1 MCLRWRKGKSK
12 ELNVSTPCLPWIAK
26 TSKASRSDHFFRC
39 LVILSK
45 LEPYFGT
52 ISRPN
57 LVWEK
62 ADLSPPIS
70 TRKMYLKTHEKR
82 SHSRPRPA
90 LVFNRKSA
98 DQVLASQG
106 KTVLN
111 WFATDCWSK
120 KNLICRAMEPSPI
133 PGQFLHLHDSRPAIV
148 RNSMHCEHVV
158 SMSWSEVWSIQR
170 TLLVQHISTLQLQI
184 SKSPKKNL
192 AANPFLMS

>member
-1 MCLRWRKGKSK
+1 MRKGRPIAANLYSK
-12 ELNVSTPCLPWIAK
+12 NV
-26 TSKASRSDHFFRC
+26 D
-39 LVILSK
+39 
-45 LEPYFGT
+45 E
-52 ISRPN
+52 
-57 LVWEK
+57 
-62 ADLSPPIS
+62 
-70 TRKMYLKTHEKR
+70 THEKR

-106 KTVLN
+106 KTFLN

-120 KNLICRAMEPSPI
+120 KNLICRAMEPSPV

-170 TLLVQHISTLQLQI
+170 TLLVQHISTLQLRI
-184 SKSPKKNL
+184 SKSPKKNHEKPSCESFPHVL
-192 AANPFLMS
+192 GGLVNGPIAPVGWPHVDLGSERRVAGAFQGNWEFNTGSVSCP